1 MPWTRLNAS
10 RKKGPPEA
18 PVLTWPSRVPGVV
31 SFERRT
37 KRPGKN
43 PLARFF
49 LNGQTIKMPAYKDHP
64 KEGDVEALWAYVR
77 WARGLDDTGEDFR
90 GDR

>member
-10 RKKGPPEA
+10 GKKGPPEA
-18 PVLTWPSRVPGVV
+18 PVLAWPSRVPGVG

-37 KRPGKN
+37 KRPGEN

-49 LNGQTIKMPAYKDHP
+49 LNGQTIKMSAYEDHL
-64 KEGDVEALWAYVR
+64 KEGGYRRCGLTR
-77 WARGLDDTGEDFR
+77 WVRGLDDTEDFR